1 MLKRASL
8 PVPSTKP
15 PFNLASAEVVGLVAG
30 ACPAKVDTTM
40 VELKVSPAG
49 KLVPVFTDQ
58 TSRSLSASVAL
69 GA

>member
-1 MLKRASL
+1 LL
-8 PVPSTKP
+8 
-15 PFNLASAEVVGLVAG
+15 GLVVG

-49 KLVPVFTDQ
+49 KLVPAFTVQ
-58 TSRSLSASVAL
+58 TSESLSESVAL